1 MNPTGWW
8 LIAVLLILIGV
19 IGSFL
24 PAIPGVFLVFGGML
38 LGAWIDGFRRIG
50 WVTLAI
56 LGVLAGLALLGD
68 LLGALIGAKRVGASR
83 AALFGAALGGLVGIF
98 FGLAGALL
106 GPFLGAVAGELFSR
120 GHLWQA
126 ARVGTGTWVGLAL
139 SLVFRLVIVFAM
151 LAVFVTSYLF

>member
-8 LIAVLLILIGV
+8 LIAILLILVGV

-24 PAIPGVFLVFGGML
+24 PAAPGVLLVFGGML

-50 WVTLAI
+50 WMTLVL

-68 LLGALIGAKRVGASR
+68 LLGGLIGAKRVGASR
-83 AALFGAALGGLVGIF
+83 AALVGGALGGLLGIF

-106 GPFLGAVAGELFSR
+106 GPFVGAVAGELLSR
-120 GHLWQA
+120 GHLGQA

-139 SLVFRLVIVFAM
+139 SLVFRVVIVFAM
-151 LAVFVTSYLF
+151 LAVFLTSYLL